1 MKILDLEQRSQ
12 EWLDFHEGR
21 ISGSSAKDYSSV
33 RYIPKAELVEFA
45 QSKGHDFPKN
55 LTMDNIRAMLTEDEL
70 NELYANVQ
78 INDSIYKLIAQRIAK
93 PINPNDYADRIPEG
107 ATYSAMLRGQILEDE
122 ARELISEKLGKQ
134 IIPGRVWQSDVNEYM
149 ICSPDGEIAKSID
162 EYTDII
168 EAVEIKC
175 LDSWK
180 VVKAYYEKRPP
191 LDYEAQIIQYFLV
204 NENLQKLY
212 FCIYSDVFTNPDL
225 ELQIFEL
232 KREDYQEKIEL
243 TGRVQNATLKLV
255 EREVQKLMF

>member
-1 MKILDLEQRSQ
+1 MKILDIEQRSQ

-33 RYIPKAELVEFA
+33 RYIPKTELVEFA
-45 QSKGHDFPKN
+45 ESKGYEFPKN

-107 ATYSAMLRGQILEDE
+107 ATYSAMLRGQILEEE
-122 ARELISEKLGKQ
+122 ARELISEKLGKK
-134 IIPGRVWQSDVNEYM
+134 IIPGRVWQSEENEYM
-149 ICSPDGEIAKSID
+149 ICSPDGEFED
-162 EYTDII
+162 ET

-191 LDYEAQIIQYFLV
+191 LEYEAQIIQYFLV

-212 FCIYSDVFTNPDL
+212 FCIYSDVFTNPEL
-225 ELQIFEL
+225 GLQIFEL

-243 TGRVQNATLKLV
+243 TGRVQNATLGLV

>member
-33 RYIPKAELVEFA
+33 RYIPKAELVEFVE
-45 QSKGHDFPKN
+45 SKGYDFPKN
-55 LTMDNIRAMLTEDEL
+55 LTMDNIKAMLTEDEL

-122 ARELISEKLGKQ
+122 ARELISEKLGKK
-134 IIPGRVWQSDVNEYM
+134 IIPGRVWQSEENEYM
-149 ICSPDGEIAKSID
+149 ICSPDGEIAESID
-162 EYTDII
+162 EYTDVI

-225 ELQIFEL
+225 GLQIFEL
-232 KREDYQEKIEL
+232 KREDYREKIEL
-243 TGRVQNATLKLV
+243 TGRVQNATLGLV

>member
-45 QSKGHDFPKN
+45 ESKGYEFPKN

-93 PINPNDYADRIPEG
+93 PINPNDYADRLNG
-107 ATYSAMLRGQILEDE
+107 ATYSAMLRGQILEEE
-122 ARELISEKLGKQ
+122 ARELISEKLGKK
-134 IIPGRVWQSDVNEYM
+134 IIPGRVWQSEENEYM
-149 ICSPDGEIAKSID
+149 ICSPDGEIVDDTGKVS
-162 EYTDII
+162 

-180 VVKAYYEKRPP
+180 VVKAYYEKHPP
-191 LDYEAQIIQYFLV
+191 SEYKPQILQYFVV
-204 NENLQKLY
+204 NDKLKKLY
-212 FCIYSDVFTNPDL
+212 FCISSDVFSNPEL
-225 ELQIFEL
+225 GLQIFEL
-232 KREDYQEKIEL
+232 NREDYKEEIEIVK
-243 TGRVQNATLKLV
+243 RVENATLELV
-255 EREVQKLMF
+255 EKEVQKLMF

>member
-45 QSKGHDFPKN
+45 ESKGYDFPKN

-93 PINPNDYADRIPEG
+93 PINPNDYTLPEG
-107 ATYSAMLRGQILEDE
+107 ATYSAMLRGQILEEE

-149 ICSPDGEIAKSID
+149 ICSPDGEIVDDTGKVS
-162 EYTDII
+162 

-191 LDYEAQIIQYFLV
+191 LEYEAQIIQYFLV

-225 ELQIFEL
+225 GLQIFEL
-232 KREDYQEKIEL
+232 KREDYREKIEL
-243 TGRVQNATLKLV
+243 TGRVQNATLGLV

>member
-21 ISGSSAKDYSSV
+21 ISGSSAKGYSSV

-45 QSKGHDFPKN
+45 ESKGYDFPKN
-55 LTMDNIRAMLTEDEL
+55 LTMDNIKAMLTEDEL

-122 ARELISEKLGKQ
+122 ARELISEKLGKK
-134 IIPGRVWQSDVNEYM
+134 IIPGRVWQSEENEYM
-149 ICSPDGEIAKSID
+149 ICSPDGEIVDDTGKVS
-162 EYTDII
+162 

-180 VVKAYYEKRPP
+180 VVKAYYEKHPP

-225 ELQIFEL
+225 GLQIFEL
-232 KREDYQEKIEL
+232 KREDYREKIEL
-243 TGRVQNATLKLV
+243 TGRVQNATLGLV

>member
-45 QSKGHDFPKN
+45 ESKGYEFPKN

-93 PINPNDYADRIPEG
+93 PINPNDYTLPEG
-107 ATYSAMLRGQILEDE
+107 ATYSAMLRGQILEEE

-134 IIPGRVWQSDVNEYM
+134 IIPGRVWQSEENEYM
-149 ICSPDGEIAKSID
+149 ICSPDGEIVDDTGKVS
-162 EYTDII
+162 

-180 VVKAYYEKRPP
+180 VVKAYYEKHPP

-225 ELQIFEL
+225 GLQIFEL
-232 KREDYQEKIEL
+232 KREDYREKIEL
-243 TGRVQNATLKLV
+243 TGRVQNATLGLV

>member
-45 QSKGHDFPKN
+45 ESKGYDFPKN

-93 PINPNDYADRIPEG
+93 PINPNDYTLPEG
-107 ATYSAMLRGQILEDE
+107 ATYSAMLRGQILEEE

-134 IIPGRVWQSDVNEYM
+134 IIPGRVWQSEENEYM
-149 ICSPDGEIAKSID
+149 ICSPDGEIVDDTGKVS
-162 EYTDII
+162 

-180 VVKAYYEKRPP
+180 VVKAYYEKHPP

-225 ELQIFEL
+225 GLQIFEL
-232 KREDYQEKIEL
+232 KREDYREKIEL
-243 TGRVQNATLKLV
+243 TGRVQNATLGLV

>member
-45 QSKGHDFPKN
+45 ESKGYEFPKN
-55 LTMDNIRAMLTEDEL
+55 LTMDNIKAMLTEDEL

-107 ATYSAMLRGQILEDE
+107 ATYSAMLRGQILEEE
-122 ARELISEKLGKQ
+122 ARDLISEKLGKQ

-149 ICSPDGEIAKSID
+149 ICSPDGEIVDDTGKVS
-162 EYTDII
+162 

-191 LDYEAQIIQYFLV
+191 LEYEAQIIQYFLV

-225 ELQIFEL
+225 GLQIFEL
-232 KREDYQEKIEL
+232 KREDYREKIEL
-243 TGRVQNATLKLV
+243 TGRVQNATLGLV
-255 EREVQKLMF
+255 EKEVQKLMF

>member
-45 QSKGHDFPKN
+45 ESKGYDFPKN
-55 LTMDNIRAMLTEDEL
+55 LTMDNIKAMLTEDEL

-107 ATYSAMLRGQILEDE
+107 ATYSAMLRGQILEEE
-122 ARELISEKLGKQ
+122 ARELISEKLGKK
-134 IIPGRVWQSDVNEYM
+134 IIPGRVWQSEENEYM
-149 ICSPDGEIAKSID
+149 ICSPDGEIVDDTGKVS
-162 EYTDII
+162 

-180 VVKAYYEKRPP
+180 VVKAYYEKHPP

-225 ELQIFEL
+225 GLQIFEL
-232 KREDYQEKIEL
+232 KREDYREKIEL
-243 TGRVQNATLKLV
+243 TGMVQNATLGLV

>member
-45 QSKGHDFPKN
+45 ESKGYEFSKN

-78 INDSIYKLIAQRIAK
+78 INDSIYKLMAQRIAK
-93 PINPNDYADRIPEG
+93 PINPNDYTLPEG
-107 ATYSAMLRGQILEDE
+107 ATYSAMLRGQILEEE
-122 ARELISEKLGKQ
+122 ARKLISEKLGKK
-134 IIPGRVWQSDVNEYM
+134 IIPGRVWQSEENEYM
-149 ICSPDGEIAKSID
+149 ICSPDGEIVDDTGKVS
-162 EYTDII
+162 

-191 LDYEAQIIQYFLV
+191 LEYEAQIIQYFLV

-225 ELQIFEL
+225 GLQIFEL
-232 KREDYQEKIEL
+232 KREDYREKIEL
-243 TGRVQNATLKLV
+243 TGRVQNATLGLV

>member
-33 RYIPKAELVEFA
+33 RYIPKTELVEFA
-45 QSKGHDFPKN
+45 ESKGYEFPKN

-93 PINPNDYADRIPEG
+93 PINPNDYADRLDG

-122 ARELISEKLGKQ
+122 ARELISEKLGKN
-134 IIPGRVWQSDVNEYM
+134 IIPGRVWQSEENEYM
-149 ICSPDGEIAKSID
+149 ICSPDGEFED
-162 EYTDII
+162 ET

-180 VVKAYYEKRPP
+180 VVKAYYEKHPP
-191 LDYEAQIIQYFLV
+191 SEYKPQILQYFVV
-204 NENLQKLY
+204 NDKLKKLY
-212 FCIYSDVFTNPDL
+212 FCIYSDVFSNPEL
-225 ELQIFEL
+225 GLQIFEL
-232 KREDYQEKIEL
+232 NREDYKEEIEIVK
-243 TGRVQNATLKLV
+243 RVENATLELV
-255 EREVQKLMF
+255 EKEVQKLMF

>member
-45 QSKGHDFPKN
+45 ESKGYDFPKN

-93 PINPNDYADRIPEG
+93 PINPNDYADRLDG
-107 ATYSAMLRGQILEDE
+107 ATYSAMLRGQILENE
-122 ARELISEKLGKQ
+122 ARELISEKLNKQ

-149 ICSPDGEIAKSID
+149 ICSPDGEIVD
-162 EYTDII
+162 ETGEVS

-180 VVKAYYEKRPP
+180 VVKAYYEKHPP

-212 FCIYSDVFTNPDL
+212 FCIYSDVFTNPEL
-225 ELQIFEL
+225 GLQIFEL
-232 KREDYQEKIEL
+232 KREDYQEAIEM

>member
-1 MKILDLEQRSQ
+1 MKVLDIEQRSQ

-45 QSKGHDFPKN
+45 ESKGYEFPKN

-70 NELYANVQ
+70 NELYANIQ

-93 PINPNDYADRIPEG
+93 PINPNDYADRLDG
-107 ATYSAMLRGQILEDE
+107 ANYSAMLRGQILEDE
-122 ARELISEKLGKQ
+122 ARELIAEKLGKQ
-134 IIPGRVWQSDVNEYM
+134 IIPGRVWQSEENEYM
-149 ICSPDGEIAKSID
+149 ICSPDGEIVDDTGKVS
-162 EYTDII
+162 

-175 LDSWK
+175 LDSLK

-191 LDYEAQIIQYFLV
+191 LEYEAQIIQYFLV

-225 ELQIFEL
+225 GLQIFEL
-232 KREDYQEKIEL
+232 NREDYKEEIEIVK
-243 TGRVQNATLKLV
+243 RVENATLELV

>member
-45 QSKGHDFPKN
+45 ESKGYEFPKN
-55 LTMDNIRAMLTEDEL
+55 LTMDNIRAMLTENEL

-93 PINPNDYADRIPEG
+93 PINPNDYADRIPDG

-122 ARELISEKLGKQ
+122 ARDLISEKLGKK

-149 ICSPDGEIAKSID
+149 ICSPDGEIVDDTGKVS
-162 EYTDII
+162 

-191 LDYEAQIIQYFLV
+191 LEYEAQIIQYFLV

-212 FCIYSDVFTNPDL
+212 FCIYSDVFTNPEL
-225 ELQIFEL
+225 GLQIFEL
-232 KREDYQEKIEL
+232 KREDYKEKIEL
-243 TGRVQNATLKLV
+243 TGRVQNATLGLV

>member
-45 QSKGHDFPKN
+45 ESKGYDFPKN
-55 LTMDNIRAMLTEDEL
+55 LTMDNIKAMLTEDEL

-107 ATYSAMLRGQILEDE
+107 ATYSAMLRGQILEEE

-149 ICSPDGEIAKSID
+149 ICSPDGEIVDDTGKVS
-162 EYTDII
+162 

-180 VVKAYYEKRPP
+180 VVKAYYEKHPP

-225 ELQIFEL
+225 GLQIFEL
-232 KREDYQEKIEL
+232 KREDYREKIEL
-243 TGRVQNATLKLV
+243 TGRVQNATLGLV

>member
-45 QSKGHDFPKN
+45 ESKGYDFPKN
-55 LTMDNIRAMLTEDEL
+55 LTMDNIKAMLTEDEL

-93 PINPNDYADRIPEG
+93 PINPNDYADRMPEG
-107 ATYSAMLRGQILEDE
+107 ATYSAMLRGQILEEE
-122 ARELISEKLGKQ
+122 ARELISEKLGKK
-134 IIPGRVWQSDVNEYM
+134 IIPGRVWQSEENEYM
-149 ICSPDGEIAKSID
+149 ICSPDGEIVDDSGKVS
-162 EYTDII
+162 

-180 VVKAYYEKRPP
+180 VVKAYYEKHPP
-191 LDYEAQIIQYFLV
+191 FDYEAQIIQYFLV

-225 ELQIFEL
+225 GLQIFEL
-232 KREDYQEKIEL
+232 KREDYREKIEL
-243 TGRVQNATLKLV
+243 TGMVQNATLKLV

>member
-45 QSKGHDFPKN
+45 ESKGYDFPKN
-55 LTMDNIRAMLTEDEL
+55 LTMDNIKAMLTEDEL

-93 PINPNDYADRIPEG
+93 PINPNDYADRLNG

-149 ICSPDGEIAKSID
+149 ICSPDGEIVDDTGKVS
-162 EYTDII
+162 

-180 VVKAYYEKRPP
+180 VVKAYYEKHPP

-212 FCIYSDVFTNPDL
+212 FCIYSDVFTNPEL
-225 ELQIFEL
+225 GLQIFEL

-243 TGRVQNATLKLV
+243 TGRVQNATLGLV

>member
-1 MKILDLEQRSQ
+1 MKILDIEQRSQ

-45 QSKGHDFPKN
+45 ESKGYDFPKN
-55 LTMDNIRAMLTEDEL
+55 LTMDNIKAMLTEDEL

-93 PINPNDYADRIPEG
+93 PINPNDYADRLNG
-107 ATYSAMLRGQILEDE
+107 ATYSAMLRGQILEEE
-122 ARELISEKLGKQ
+122 ARDLISEKLGKQ

-149 ICSPDGEIAKSID
+149 ICSPDGEIVDDTGKVS
-162 EYTDII
+162 

-180 VVKAYYEKRPP
+180 VVKAYYEKHPP
-191 LDYEAQIIQYFLV
+191 SEYKPQILQYFVV
-204 NENLQKLY
+204 NDKLKKLY
-212 FCIYSDVFTNPDL
+212 FCIYSDVFSNPEL
-225 ELQIFEL
+225 GLQIFEL
-232 KREDYQEKIEL
+232 NREDYKEEIEIVK
-243 TGRVQNATLKLV
+243 RVENATLELV
-255 EREVQKLMF
+255 EKEVQKLMF

>member
-33 RYIPKAELVEFA
+33 RYIPKTELVEFA
-45 QSKGHDFPKN
+45 ESKGYEFPKN

-107 ATYSAMLRGQILEDE
+107 ATYSAMLRGQILEEE
-122 ARELISEKLGKQ
+122 ARDLISEKLGKK

-149 ICSPDGEIAKSID
+149 ICSPDGEIVDDTGKVS
-162 EYTDII
+162 

-180 VVKAYYEKRPP
+180 VVKAYYEKHPP

-225 ELQIFEL
+225 GLQIFEL
-232 KREDYQEKIEL
+232 KREDYREKIEL
-243 TGRVQNATLKLV
+243 TGRVQNATLGLV

>member
-45 QSKGHDFPKN
+45 ESKGYEFPKN
-55 LTMDNIRAMLTEDEL
+55 LTMDNIKAMLTEDEL

-93 PINPNDYADRIPEG
+93 PINPNDYTLPEG
-107 ATYSAMLRGQILEDE
+107 TTYSAMLRGQILEDE

-134 IIPGRVWQSDVNEYM
+134 IIPGRVWQSEENEYM
-149 ICSPDGEIAKSID
+149 ICSPDGEFED
-162 EYTDII
+162 ET

-180 VVKAYYEKRPP
+180 VVKAYYEKHPP
-191 LDYEAQIIQYFLV
+191 AEYKPQILQYFVV
-204 NENLQKLY
+204 NEKLKKLY

-225 ELQIFEL
+225 GLQIFEL
-232 KREDYQEKIEL
+232 NREDYKEEIEIVK
-243 TGRVQNATLKLV
+243 RVENATLELV
-255 EREVQKLMF
+255 EKEVQKLMF

>member
-33 RYIPKAELVEFA
+33 RYIPKTELVEFA
-45 QSKGHDFPKN
+45 ESKGYEFPKN

-93 PINPNDYADRIPEG
+93 PINPNDYADRLEG
-107 ATYSAMLRGQILEDE
+107 ATYSAMLRGQILEEE
-122 ARELISEKLGKQ
+122 ARELISEKLGKK

-149 ICSPDGEIAKSID
+149 ICSPDGEFED
-162 EYTDII
+162 ET

-180 VVKAYYEKRPP
+180 VVKAYYEKHPP
-191 LDYEAQIIQYFLV
+191 SEYKPQILQYFVV
-204 NENLQKLY
+204 NDKLKKLY
-212 FCIYSDVFTNPDL
+212 FCIYSDVFSNPDL
-225 ELQIFEL
+225 GLQIFEL
-232 KREDYQEKIEL
+232 NREDYKEEIEIVK
-243 TGRVQNATLKLV
+243 RVENATLELV
-255 EREVQKLMF
+255 EKEVQKLMF

>member
-21 ISGSSAKDYSSV
+21 ISGSSAKDYLSV

-45 QSKGHDFPKN
+45 ESKGYEFPKN
-55 LTMDNIRAMLTEDEL
+55 LTMDNIKAMLTEDEL

-93 PINPNDYADRIPEG
+93 PINPNDYTLPEG

-134 IIPGRVWQSDVNEYM
+134 IIPGRVWQSEENEYM
-149 ICSPDGEIAKSID
+149 ICSPDGEFED
-162 EYTDII
+162 ET

-175 LDSWK
+175 FDSWK
-180 VVKAYYEKRPP
+180 VVKAYSEKHPP
-191 LDYEAQIIQYFLV
+191 AEYKPQILQYFVV
-204 NENLQKLY
+204 NDKLKKLY
-212 FCIYSDVFTNPDL
+212 FCIYSDVFSNPEL
-225 ELQIFEL
+225 GLQIFEL
-232 KREDYQEKIEL
+232 NREDYKEEIEIVK
-243 TGRVQNATLKLV
+243 RVENATLELV

>member
-93 PINPNDYADRIPEG
+93 PINPNDYADRLNG

-122 ARELISEKLGKQ
+122 ARELISEKLGKRT
-134 IIPGRVWQSDVNEYM
+134 IPGRVWQSDVNEYM
-149 ICSPDGEIAKSID
+149 ICSPDGEIVDDTGKVS
-162 EYTDII
+162 

-180 VVKAYYEKRPP
+180 VVKAYYEKHPP

-225 ELQIFEL
+225 GLQIFEL
-232 KREDYQEKIEL
+232 KREDYREKIEL
-243 TGRVQNATLKLV
+243 TGMVQNATLKLV

>member
-45 QSKGHDFPKN
+45 ESKGYDFPKN
-55 LTMDNIRAMLTEDEL
+55 LTMDNIKAMLTEDEL

-93 PINPNDYADRIPEG
+93 PINPNDYVDIIPEG
-107 ATYSAMLRGQILEDE
+107 ATYSAMLRGQILEEE

-134 IIPGRVWQSDVNEYM
+134 IIPGRVWQSEENEYM
-149 ICSPDGEIAKSID
+149 ICSPDGEIVDDTGKVS
-162 EYTDII
+162 

-180 VVKAYYEKRPP
+180 VVKAYYEKHPP

-225 ELQIFEL
+225 GLQIFEL
-232 KREDYQEKIEL
+232 KREDYREKIEL
-243 TGRVQNATLKLV
+243 TGRVQNATLGLV

>member
-1 MKILDLEQRSQ
+1 MKILDIEQRSQ

-45 QSKGHDFPKN
+45 ESKGYEFPKN
-55 LTMDNIRAMLTEDEL
+55 LTMDNIKAMLTEDEL

-93 PINPNDYADRIPEG
+93 PINPNDYTLPEG

-122 ARELISEKLGKQ
+122 ARELISEKLGKK
-134 IIPGRVWQSDVNEYM
+134 IIPGRVWQSEENEYM
-149 ICSPDGEIAKSID
+149 ICSPDGEIVDDTGKVS
-162 EYTDII
+162 

-180 VVKAYYEKRPP
+180 VVKAYYEKHPP

-225 ELQIFEL
+225 GLQIFEL
-232 KREDYQEKIEL
+232 KREDYREKIEL
-243 TGRVQNATLKLV
+243 TGRVQNATLGLV

>member
-45 QSKGHDFPKN
+45 ESKGYEFPKN

-93 PINPNDYADRIPEG
+93 PINPNDYADRIPDG
-107 ATYSAMLRGQILEDE
+107 ATYSAMLRGQILEEE

-134 IIPGRVWQSDVNEYM
+134 IIPGRVWQSEENEYM
-149 ICSPDGEIAKSID
+149 ICSPDGEIID
-162 EYTDII
+162 DTGKVS

-180 VVKAYYEKRPP
+180 VVKAYYEKHPP

-225 ELQIFEL
+225 GLQIFEL
-232 KREDYQEKIEL
+232 KREDYREKIEL
-243 TGRVQNATLKLV
+243 TGRVQNATLGLV

>member
-1 MKILDLEQRSQ
+1 
-12 EWLDFHEGR
+12 
-21 ISGSSAKDYSSV
+21 
-33 RYIPKAELVEFA
+33 
-45 QSKGHDFPKN
+45 
-55 LTMDNIRAMLTEDEL
+55 MLTEDEL

-93 PINPNDYADRIPEG
+93 PINPNDYADRIPDG
-107 ATYSAMLRGQILEDE
+107 ATYSAMLRGQILEEE
-122 ARELISEKLGKQ
+122 ARELISEKLGKK

-149 ICSPDGEIAKSID
+149 ICSPDGEIVDDTGKVS
-162 EYTDII
+162 

-180 VVKAYYEKRPP
+180 VVKAYYEKHPP

-225 ELQIFEL
+225 GLQIFEL
-232 KREDYQEKIEL
+232 KREDYREKIEL
-243 TGRVQNATLKLV
+243 TGRVQNATLGLV

>member
-45 QSKGHDFPKN
+45 ESKGYEFPKN

-70 NELYANVQ
+70 NKLYANVQ

-107 ATYSAMLRGQILEDE
+107 ATYSAMLRGQILEEE
-122 ARELISEKLGKQ
+122 ARELISEKLGKK
-134 IIPGRVWQSDVNEYM
+134 IIPGRVWQSEENEYM
-149 ICSPDGEIAKSID
+149 ICSPDGEIVDDSGKVS
-162 EYTDII
+162 

-180 VVKAYYEKRPP
+180 VVKAYYEKHPP
-191 LDYEAQIIQYFLV
+191 LEYEAQIIQYFLV

-212 FCIYSDVFTNPDL
+212 FCIYSDVFTNPNL
-225 ELQIFEL
+225 GLQIFEL
-232 KREDYQEKIEL
+232 KREDYREKIEL
-243 TGRVQNATLKLV
+243 TGMVQNATLKLV

>member
-33 RYIPKAELVEFA
+33 RYIPKAELAEFA
-45 QSKGHDFPKN
+45 ESKGYEFPKN

-107 ATYSAMLRGQILEDE
+107 ATYSAMLRGQILEEE

-134 IIPGRVWQSDVNEYM
+134 IIPGRVWQSEENEYM
-149 ICSPDGEIAKSID
+149 ICSPDGEIVDDTGKVS
-162 EYTDII
+162 

-180 VVKAYYEKRPP
+180 VVKAYYEKHPP

-225 ELQIFEL
+225 GLQIFEL
-232 KREDYQEKIEL
+232 KREDYREKIEL
-243 TGRVQNATLKLV
+243 TGRVQNATLGLV

>member
-55 LTMDNIRAMLTEDEL
+55 LTMDNIKAMLTEDEL

-93 PINPNDYADRIPEG
+93 PINPNDYTLPEG
-107 ATYSAMLRGQILEDE
+107 ATYSAMLRGQILEEE
-122 ARELISEKLGKQ
+122 ARELISEKLGKK

-149 ICSPDGEIAKSID
+149 ICSPDGEFED
-162 EYTDII
+162 ET

-180 VVKAYYEKRPP
+180 VVKAYYEKHPP
-191 LDYEAQIIQYFLV
+191 SEYKPQILQYFVV
-204 NENLQKLY
+204 NDKLKKLY
-212 FCIYSDVFTNPDL
+212 FCIYSDVFSNPEL
-225 ELQIFEL
+225 GLQIFEL
-232 KREDYQEKIEL
+232 NREDYKEEIEIVK
-243 TGRVQNATLKLV
+243 RVENATLELV
-255 EREVQKLMF
+255 EKEVQKLMF

>member
-45 QSKGHDFPKN
+45 ESKGYEFPKN

-93 PINPNDYADRIPEG
+93 PINPNDYADRLDG
-107 ATYSAMLRGQILEDE
+107 ATYSAMLRGQILEEE
-122 ARELISEKLGKQ
+122 ARELISEKLGKK
-134 IIPGRVWQSDVNEYM
+134 IIPGRVWQSEENEYM
-149 ICSPDGEIAKSID
+149 ICSPDGEFED
-162 EYTDII
+162 ET

-180 VVKAYYEKRPP
+180 VVKAYYEKHPP
-191 LDYEAQIIQYFLV
+191 AEYKPQVLQYFVV
-204 NENLQKLY
+204 NDKLKKLY
-212 FCIYSDVFTNPDL
+212 FCIYSDVFSNPEL
-225 ELQIFEL
+225 GLQIFEL
-232 KREDYQEKIEL
+232 NREDYKEEIEIVK
-243 TGRVQNATLKLV
+243 RVENATLELV
-255 EREVQKLMF
+255 EKEVQKLMF

>member
-21 ISGSSAKDYSSV
+21 ISASSAKDYSSV

-45 QSKGHDFPKN
+45 ESKGYEFPKN

-93 PINPNDYADRIPEG
+93 PINPNDYADRLDG
-107 ATYSAMLRGQILEDE
+107 ATYSAMLRGQILEEE
-122 ARELISEKLGKQ
+122 ARELISEKLGKK
-134 IIPGRVWQSDVNEYM
+134 IIPGRVWQSEENEYM
-149 ICSPDGEIAKSID
+149 ICSPDGEFED
-162 EYTDII
+162 ET

-180 VVKAYYEKRPP
+180 VVKAYYEKHPP
-191 LDYEAQIIQYFLV
+191 AEYKPQILQYFVV
-204 NENLQKLY
+204 NEKLKKLY
-212 FCIYSDVFTNPDL
+212 FCIYSDVFSNPDL
-225 ELQIFEL
+225 GLQIFEL
-232 KREDYQEKIEL
+232 DREDYKEEIEIVK
-243 TGRVQNATLKLV
+243 RVENATLELV
-255 EREVQKLMF
+255 EKEVQKLMF

>member
-1 MKILDLEQRSQ
+1 MKILDIEQRSQ

-33 RYIPKAELVEFA
+33 RYIPKTELVEFA
-45 QSKGHDFPKN
+45 ESKGYEFPKN

-107 ATYSAMLRGQILEDE
+107 ATYSAMLRGQILEEE
-122 ARELISEKLGKQ
+122 ARELISEKLGKK
-134 IIPGRVWQSDVNEYM
+134 IIPGRVWQSEENEYM
-149 ICSPDGEIAKSID
+149 ICSPDGEIVDDTGKVS
-162 EYTDII
+162 

-180 VVKAYYEKRPP
+180 VVKAYYEKHPP

-212 FCIYSDVFTNPDL
+212 FCIYSDVFTNPEL
-225 ELQIFEL
+225 GLQIFEL

-243 TGRVQNATLKLV
+243 TGRVQNATLGLV

>member
-93 PINPNDYADRIPEG
+93 PINPNDYTLPEG
-107 ATYSAMLRGQILEDE
+107 ATYSAMLRGQILEEE

-134 IIPGRVWQSDVNEYM
+134 IIPGRVWQSEENEYM
-149 ICSPDGEIAKSID
+149 ICSPDGEIVDDTGKVS
-162 EYTDII
+162 

-180 VVKAYYEKRPP
+180 VVKAYYEKHPP

-225 ELQIFEL
+225 GLQIFEL
-232 KREDYQEKIEL
+232 KREDYREKIEL
-243 TGRVQNATLKLV
+243 TGRVQNATLGLV

>member
-1 MKILDLEQRSQ
+1 MKILDIEQRSQ

-33 RYIPKAELVEFA
+33 RYIPKTELVEFA
-45 QSKGHDFPKN
+45 ESKGYEFPKN

-107 ATYSAMLRGQILEDE
+107 ATYSAMLRGQILEEE

-134 IIPGRVWQSDVNEYM
+134 IIPGRVWQSEENEYM
-149 ICSPDGEIAKSID
+149 ICSPDGEIVDDTGKVS
-162 EYTDII
+162 

-180 VVKAYYEKRPP
+180 VVKAYYEKHPP

-225 ELQIFEL
+225 GLQIFEL
-232 KREDYQEKIEL
+232 KREDYREKIEL
-243 TGRVQNATLKLV
+243 TGRVQNATLGLV

>member
-1 MKILDLEQRSQ
+1 MKILDIEQRSQ

-45 QSKGHDFPKN
+45 ESKGYEFPKN

-93 PINPNDYADRIPEG
+93 PINPNDYADRIPDG
-107 ATYSAMLRGQILEDE
+107 ATYSAMLRGQILEEE
-122 ARELISEKLGKQ
+122 ARELISEKLGKK
-134 IIPGRVWQSDVNEYM
+134 IIPGRVWQSEENEYM
-149 ICSPDGEIAKSID
+149 ICSPDGEFED
-162 EYTDII
+162 ET

-180 VVKAYYEKRPP
+180 VVKAYYEKHPP

-232 KREDYQEKIEL
+232 KREDYREKIEL
-243 TGRVQNATLKLV
+243 TGRVQNATLELV

>member
-45 QSKGHDFPKN
+45 ESKGYEFPKN
-55 LTMDNIRAMLTEDEL
+55 LTMDNIQAMLTEDEL

-93 PINPNDYADRIPEG
+93 PINPNDYADKIPEG

-122 ARELISEKLGKQ
+122 ARELIGEKLGKQ

-149 ICSPDGEIAKSID
+149 ICSPDGEIVDDTGDVS
-162 EYTDII
+162 

-180 VVKAYYEKRPP
+180 VVRAFYEKHPP

-212 FCIYSDVFTNPDL
+212 FCIYSDVFTNPEL
-225 ELQIFEL
+225 GLQIFEL
-232 KREDYQEKIEL
+232 KREDYQEAIEM
-243 TGRVQNATLKLV
+243 TGRVQSATLELV
-255 EREVQKLMF
+255 EKEVQKLMF

>member
-1 MKILDLEQRSQ
+1 MKILDIEQRSQ

-45 QSKGHDFPKN
+45 ESKGYEFPKN

-93 PINPNDYADRIPEG
+93 PINPNDYADRLGG
-107 ATYSAMLRGQILEDE
+107 ATYSAMLRGQILEEE
-122 ARELISEKLGKQ
+122 ARELISEKLGKK

-149 ICSPDGEIAKSID
+149 ICSPDGEFED
-162 EYTDII
+162 ET

-180 VVKAYYEKRPP
+180 VVKAYYEKHPP
-191 LDYEAQIIQYFLV
+191 SEYKPQILQYFVV
-204 NENLQKLY
+204 NEKLKKLY
-212 FCIYSDVFTNPDL
+212 FCIYSDVFSNPEL
-225 ELQIFEL
+225 GLQIFEL
-232 KREDYQEKIEL
+232 NREDYKEEIEIVK
-243 TGRVQNATLKLV
+243 RVENATLELV
-255 EREVQKLMF
+255 EKEVQKLMF